1 MWRRFGRFSDGG
13 RINRRAS
20 ERAIFAAAEQDLR
33 NEIPLARNRWR
44 RHTDFEYL
52 RPHIDAA
59 KQRASIT
66 GQGSDADA
74 TARAWLRAVALQAPH
89 AALAQTQMDRHKH
102 SFHNKSQRLMELI
115 DFNDAYV
122 AAVLAM
128 PADQLHDFD
137 AELKRLIDWF
147 CKRVGAWTLSNDQF
161 AAITHGLS
169 REIAVYNAVRAA
181 GFVAKMT
188 NRSEDAFGIDMHI
201 TDPSL
206 ERRVNVDTKTSAA
219 FHRRLLELL
228 SEGRL
233 SDADIELAEERGYT
247 AVYNSNHEG
256 ERVRVVLWRID
267 HATLGQI
274 EDFAFRQTESLIIEL
289 GEILNAYGESLKDN
303 FVSNH

>member
-1 MWRRFGRFSDGG
+1 MRWRRFGRFSSGG
-13 RINRRAS
+13 RVKRRAS

-52 RPHIDAA
+52 RPHITTA
-59 KQRASIT
+59 KQRAWIAE
-66 GQGSDADA
+66 QGSDADA
-74 TARAWLRAVALQAPH
+74 TARAWLRAVALQTPH

-102 SFHNKSQRLMELI
+102 SFHNKSERLMELI

-128 PADQLHDFD
+128 PADQLHDFNND
-137 AELKRLIDWF
+137 VRWLIDWF
-147 CKRVGAWTLSNDQF
+147 CKRVGAWTFSNEQF
-161 AAITHGLS
+161 EAITHGLS
-169 REIAVYNAVRAA
+169 REIAVYNAVRTA

-201 TDPSL
+201 SDTTTN
-206 ERRVNVDTKTSAA
+206 RRINVDTKTTAA
-219 FHRRLLELL
+219 FHYRLIELL

-233 SDADIELAEERGYT
+233 SDADIELAEQRGYT

-274 EDFAFRQTESLIIEL
+274 QDFAFERTESLIIEL
-289 GEILNAYGESLKDN
+289 GEIMNAYGE
-303 FVSNH
+303 

>member
-1 MWRRFGRFSDGG
+1 MWRRFGRFSSGG
-13 RINRRAS
+13 HGKRRAS

-33 NEIPLARNRWR
+33 NEIPLARNRWH

-59 KQRASIT
+59 KQRASIAE
-66 GQGSDADA
+66 QGSDADA

-147 CKRVGAWTLSNDQF
+147 CKRVGAWTLSNVQF
-161 AAITHGLS
+161 AAIAHGLS

-181 GFVAKMT
+181 GFTAKMT
-188 NRSEDAFGIDMHI
+188 NRSEDAFGIDLHI
-201 TDPSL
+201 SDAASG
-206 ERRVNVDTKTSAA
+206 RRVNVDTKTTAA
-219 FHRRLLELL
+219 FHYRLIELL

-247 AVYNSNHEG
+247 AVYNTNHNG

-274 EDFAFRQTESLIIEL
+274 TDFTFERTESLIVEL
-289 GEILNAYGESLKDN
+289 GKILAAYGDSRDDQA
-303 FVSNH
+303 

>member
-1 MWRRFGRFSDGG
+1 MGWRRFGKFGNGARGKQRS
-13 RINRRAS
+13 S

-52 RPHIDAA
+52 RPLIQAA
-59 KQRASIT
+59 KQRATIAE
-66 GQGSDADA
+66 QGSDADEK
-74 TARAWLRAVALQAPH
+74 ARAWLRAVVIQAPH

-122 AAVLAM
+122 ATVLAM

-137 AELKRLIDWF
+137 TELKRLIDWF

-161 AAITHGLS
+161 AAIAHGLS
-169 REIAVYNAVRAA
+169 REIAVYNAVHAA
-181 GFVAKMT
+181 GFLVKMT

-201 TDPSL
+201 TDENL
-206 ERRVNVDTKTSAA
+206 GRRVNVDTKTTAA
-219 FHRRLLELL
+219 FHYRLIELL

-233 SDADIELAEERGYT
+233 TDADIELAEERGYT

-274 EDFAFRQTESLIIEL
+274 QDFAFEHAEELIVVL
-289 GEILNAYGESLKDN
+289 GDIINAYGE
-303 FVSNH
+303 